1 MTSCLTCLRRASRH
15 WHCTFTA
22 LIGLAVLLFLQPVQ
36 AHLMVA
42 QHGTL
47 NLVGSGGFV
56 VMALPVDAF
65 SGVDD
70 DGDGLLSMVEMQ
82 AHSSDIQ
89 TQVQLGLQLR
99 DDSGPRPLQALMI
112 YLSPDDRAP
121 TAPAAQLVALGR
133 FALAD
138 SVGSAVPT
146 AGLLLRFS
154 LFGKT
159 AATQQQNIVVTQG
172 ALKQQLVLTPASPE
186 RALFPPAGVVLWE
199 NAVRGAQHVLGGMD
213 HLLFLLVV
221 LATGWRWRQIVLA
234 LTCFT
239 AGHAITLAASALG
252 GWTAPSAVVEPAI
265 AATIIGL
272 VLFDRWSRQ
281 RTVPW
286 PHAVRLGL
294 VFAAALIHGLGLAT
308 ALTDLGLDS
317 QHRLLSLAGF
327 NMGIEAG
334 QVVVAMLAMALLTGI
349 RFFKG
354 GAALTLTTQLA
365 SYAAMAA
372 GTVWLAQRIAVSF

>member
-1 MTSCLTCLRRASRH
+1 MISSRTCLRRASRH
-15 WHCTFTA
+15 WHRTLIA
-22 LIGLAVLLFLQPVQ
+22 LIGLVILLFLQPVQ

-42 QHGTL
+42 QRGTL

-56 VMALPVDAF
+56 VMSIPVDAL

-89 TQVQLGLQLR
+89 SQVQRGLQLH
-99 DDSGPRPLQALMI
+99 DESGQRPLQALMI

-138 SVGSAVPT
+138 SDGST
-146 AGLLLRFS
+146 TSSSLLTLRFT

-159 AATQQQNIVVTQG
+159 AATQQQNIVITQG
-172 ALKQQLVLTPASPE
+172 ILKQQLVLTPASPE
-186 RALFPPAGVVLWE
+186 RPLFPPARMILWD
-199 NAVRGAQHVLGGMD
+199 NAVQGAQHVLGGMD

-221 LATGWRWRQIVLA
+221 LATGWGWRQVVLA

-265 AATIIGL
+265 AATLIGL
-272 VLFDRWSRQ
+272 ALFDRWSRQ
-281 RTVPW
+281 RTLPW

-308 ALTDLGLDS
+308 ALTDLGLDT

-327 NMGIEAG
+327 NLGIEAG
-334 QVVVAMLAMALLTGI
+334 QVAVAMLAMVLLKGI

-354 GAALTLTTQLA
+354 DVALSLITQLA
-365 SYAAMAA
+365 SYVAMAA